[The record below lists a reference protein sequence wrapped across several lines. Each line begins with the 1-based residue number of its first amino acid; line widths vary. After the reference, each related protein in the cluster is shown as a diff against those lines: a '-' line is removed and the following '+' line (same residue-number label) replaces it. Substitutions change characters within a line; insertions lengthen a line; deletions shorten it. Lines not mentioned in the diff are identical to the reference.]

1 MGHHNNIIVYK
12 TLKCLVLQIVLLQS
26 DEDTAVLSGGVRWY
40 LLVCGTSVCVRC
52 YVVRVVDDIG
62 DQCNNDN

>member
-1 MGHHNNIIVYK
+1 M
-12 TLKCLVLQIVLLQS
+12 LQIVLLQS